1 MNHSITY
8 KIIRSRRR
16 TLGVE
21 IRGGE
26 VIVRAP
32 LRCPIWEIESFVR
45 SHIKWIERHLAKTEN
60 AQEKAQQQGIL
71 SEEEI
76 RTLTKQAKEVIPQ
89 RAAYY
94 AQRIGV
100 SYGKITIRCQKT
112 RWGSCS
118 SKGNLSFNC
127 LLMLTQPEVLDSV
140 VVHELCHRKFMNH
153 SQQFYQEVL
162 KAYPEYRKWNR
173 WLKKN
178 GAVLLRRAGKE

>member
-118 SKGNLSFNC
+118 SAGNINLNC
-127 LLMLTQPEVLDSV
+127 LLMLTPPKIRDYV
-140 VVHELCHRKFMNH
+140 VVHELCHRLEMNH
-153 SQQFYQEVL
+153 SARFWKEVARVL
-162 KAYPEYRKWNR
+162 PDYRESVA
-173 WLKKN
+173 WLKRN
-178 GAVLLRRAGKE
+178 GSAIIGRVRR

>member
-1 MNHSITY
+1 M
-8 KIIRSRRR
+8 
-16 TLGVE
+16 
-21 IRGGE
+21 
-26 VIVRAP
+26 
-32 LRCPIWEIESFVR
+32 
-45 SHIKWIERHLAKTEN
+45 
-60 AQEKAQQQGIL
+60 
-71 SEEEI
+71 
-76 RTLTKQAKEVIPQ
+76 IPQ

-127 LLMLTQPEVLDSV
+127 LLMLTPPEVLDSV

-178 GAVLLRRAGKE
+178 GVVLLRRAGKE